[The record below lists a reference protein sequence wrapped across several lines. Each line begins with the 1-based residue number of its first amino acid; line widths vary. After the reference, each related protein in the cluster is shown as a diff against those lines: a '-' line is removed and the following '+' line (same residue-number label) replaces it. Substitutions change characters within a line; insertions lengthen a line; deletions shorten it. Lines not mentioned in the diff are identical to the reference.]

1 MKWEQASLSQVLEI
15 SDINNKNSSVAML
28 PRDMS
33 CMLYQG
39 LGCYFLGIMFTSLF
53 LRMQGQSRQSF
64 QLVLLVRQISSSSLF
79 IIYKKNYL
87 QSNLTDL
94 QVAKLIEA
102 GQSHKF

>member
-1 MKWEQASLSQVLEI
+1 MKWEQASLSQALEI

-28 PRDMS
+28 PRDTS

-39 LGCYFLGIMFTSLF
+39 LGCYFLGIIFTSLF
-53 LRMQGQSRQSF
+53 LRMQGRSPAEFSIGTSGETDF
-64 QLVLLVRQISSSSLF
+64 KFKFMYYI
-79 IIYKKNYL
+79 KKNYL